1 MLRAL
6 TIALSGIVY
15 FILSLLIFLPFR
27 MKPIENYNL
36 FALPFLAAVFI
47 FLLYKACTEAKDS
60 KSYLFAYFAGILMWQ
75 VVGEIPS
82 IRVPSGVILQFSDIN
97 IKLLGGYFYV
107 LASWVL
113 LYILWVTRSIKEQ
126 AAFTFMIF
134 LGIWTFEIY
143 MDNYSSKVPLDMMP
157 AIANIIMVAA
167 LIVSGLILYLAR
179 NAATIVR
186 KTVMGGLLYI
196 TLSLVIMASGQW
208 KKPQS
213 FYLKYEGAAIEHE
226 MKVLKGE
233 LEYINYLKKQLGMVE
248 EGKAPDALD
257 K

>member
-36 FALPFLAAVFI
+36 FALPFLAVVFI
-47 FLLYKACTEAKDS
+47 VLLYKACTEEKDS

-82 IRVPSGVILQFSDIN
+82 IRVPSGVILQFSDLN
-97 IKLLGGYFYV
+97 IKVLGGYFYV

-113 LYILWVTRSIKEQ
+113 LYILWATKSIKEQ
-126 AAFTFMIF
+126 AAFAFMIF
-134 LGIWTFEIY
+134 LGIWTFELY
-143 MDNYSSKVPLDMMP
+143 MDNYSSKVPLNMMP
-157 AIANIIMVAA
+157 SIANIIMIAA
-167 LIVSGLILYLAR
+167 LIISGIILYLAKK
-179 NAATIVR
+179 AVTLKQ
-186 KTVMGGLLYI
+186 KTVMGGILYI
-196 TLSLVIMASGQW
+196 TLSIIIMASGQW
-208 KKPQS
+208 KNPQS

-226 MKVLKGE
+226 MNEMKGE
-233 LEYINYLKKQLGMVE
+233 LEYINSLKKQLNMVE
-248 EGKAPDALD
+248 GEKPSDIAE

>member
-36 FALPFLAAVFI
+36 FALPLLAAVFI
-47 FLLYKACTEAKDS
+47 VLLYKACTEVKEN

-82 IRVPSGVILQFSDIN
+82 LRVPSGVILQFSDIN

-113 LYILWVTRSIKEQ
+113 LYLLWVTKSIKEQ
-126 AAFTFMIF
+126 AAFAFMIF

-167 LIVSGLILYLAR
+167 LIVSSLILYLAR
-179 NAATIVR
+179 NAATVVR
-186 KTVMGGLLYI
+186 KTVLGGLLYI
-196 TLSLVIMASGQW
+196 TLSIIIMASGQW

-233 LEYINYLKKQLGMVE
+233 LEYINYLKKQMGMVE
-248 EGKAPDALD
+248 DGKAPDAPD